1 MAEAERERYA
11 EPRAFAREVNLPLL
25 GEVSVAPIPA
35 GASLADLL
43 RSEVPP
49 SIAPV
54 VDSLTQTR
62 QSLTL
67 RSLLLAGFSHDAELF
82 AVGLALAREWTRRGL
97 RVAVVDL
104 DFWSPSIV
112 RPPGEPNEG
121 LIDMLEFGCSFRRV
135 AWEIV
140 ADRLWLVSPGTY
152 LPEAGRVADHPDW
165 DRAVR
170 VMNTQVD
177 VVLHIAP
184 LLEREGFLARLSKRM
199 DGVLIASSV
208 DRVPRTRLRDAFL
221 ELWGSDA
228 PMIGCLGIVPATAPT
243 GDSPGAVPVIAHAPP
258 SHTPRGSDDLR
269 EHEPTTLTAP
279 ATEERPA
286 LTGETRRLA
295 ARALEEDLPLRSE
308 TEAAAGRREKRVEA
322 REDADLIAEI
332 EAEARADTGPA
343 VPRTSRGRLVLWM
356 AASAVVLVAGGAVLH
371 SVHRAGQA
379 RRGAALQEAQPTG
392 IERVLPAQLGGPSGA
407 GYPDAELGS
416 RSAPGPAPATPPDTR
431 SKAPPVAP
439 PQGASSPRQAPPAT
453 GLQRPA
459 AGARRQAAAA
469 PGPIPAVGPVA
480 LPYRVHVA
488 SFRSEATVER
498 LAAELT
504 AKGLTAWY
512 EPAANPPGWYR
523 VFVGRFATHAEAEAE
538 AERLLHKGLVQ
549 RAKAFP
555 DEQR

>member
-1 MAEAERERYA
+1 VAEADRERYA

-25 GEVSVAPIPA
+25 GEVSVAPIPS
-35 GASLADLL
+35 GAPLADLL

-49 SIAPV
+49 SIGPV

-140 ADRLWLVSPGTY
+140 ADRLWLVGPGTY
-152 LPEAGRVADHPDW
+152 LPEAERVAGHPDW
-165 DRAVR
+165 DRAAR
-170 VMNTQVD
+170 VMNAQVD
-177 VVLHIAP
+177 VVFHIAP
-184 LLEREGFLARLSKRM
+184 LLERGGFLARLSKRM

-228 PMIGCLGIVPATAPT
+228 PMIGCLGILPAKAPT
-243 GDSPGAVPVIAHAPP
+243 GDPPQPAPGVALASRA
-258 SHTPRGSDDLR
+258 HTPRGSDALE
-269 EHEPTTLTAP
+269 EHEAATLVALAAAEP
-279 ATEERPA
+279 IARP
-286 LTGETRRLA
+286 GETRRLE
-295 ARALEEDLPLRSE
+295 ARAPEDDNPARSE
-308 TEAAAGRREKRVEA
+308 AAAAAGRVAQRSDA
-322 REDADLIAEI
+322 REDADLIAQL
-332 EAEARADTGPA
+332 EAEARTDPGPA
-343 VPRTSRGRLVLWM
+343 SPPKPRGRRGLWM
-356 AASAVVLVAGGAVLH
+356 AAAAVVLVAGGAALYAA
-371 SVHRAGQA
+371 HRAGQA
-379 RRGAALQEAQPTG
+379 RGGAALEEAQPTG
-392 IERVLPAQLGGPSGA
+392 IERVLPAQLGAPSGG
-407 GYPDAELGS
+407 GYPMTQPGS
-416 RSAPGPAPATPPDTR
+416 PPAPGPEPAALPATGP
-431 SKAPPVAP
+431 KAPPDAAPQGTPVARQGLPASAP
-439 PQGASSPRQAPPAT
+439 PRHAVS
-453 GLQRPA
+453 
-459 AGARRQAAAA
+459 ARRQAAEAPKQAPAA
-469 PGPIPAVGPVA
+469 GPAS

-488 SFRSEATVER
+488 SFRSEATVGR
-498 LAAELT
+498 LAAELR

-512 EPAANPPGWYR
+512 EPAASLPGWYR